1 MYIQT
6 RLLTCTNIKT
16 NTHRS
21 ICSQFVLIYFFS
33 HSNPQQLAWT
43 HLKDLR
49 IIKRCVQYANEKETS
64 HKLQILTT
72 HSPLITNE
80 CVEHASQLLSEWRN
94 SQPRGAQI
102 IRCGA
107 NTHHRMKMPIF
118 RNDTVY
124 ICIWCIFIHL
134 QLPKSVETRPEIR
147 VLLSAYTR
155 QGENMLFETATDL
168 KARIP
173 NTSLTAVIT
182 YLYGI
187 R

>member
-1 MYIQT
+1 MYFQIW
-6 RLLTCTNIKT
+6 LLTYTNVKT

-64 HKLQILTT
+64 HKLQILST
-72 HSPLITNE
+72 HSPLITNK
-80 CVEHASQLLSEWRN
+80 CVEHTSELLSEWRN
-94 SQPRGAQI
+94 SHPRGA
-102 IRCGA
+102 
-107 NTHHRMKMPIF
+107 NTRHRLKLPIF

-124 ICIWCIFIHL
+124 ICIHL
-134 QLPKSVETRPEIR
+134 QLPKFLETRTEIR

-155 QGENMLFETATDL
+155 QGENMLFETVTDL
-168 KARIP
+168 KVRIP
-173 NTSLTAVIT
+173 NTSQTAVIT
-182 YLYGI
+182 YMYGI